1 VAYYLQIPG
10 IDGEVTDRD
19 YAGWI
24 DVESVKF
31 GDPGDRGGG
40 GSGGGGT
47 GRINLTDVSL
57 TKKWDKASGELMKAT
72 ATGKHFPKV
81 TLVGTREKHKF
92 IEYVFEDCIVT
103 SYATREHEGQQYD
116 NFVLNFEKVTFNYS

>member
-81 TLVGTREKHKF
+81 TLAGRARS
-92 IEYVFEDCIVT
+92 T
-103 SYATREHEGQQYD
+103 SSSSMSSKT
-116 NFVLNFEKVTFNYS
+116 VLSPPTPPASTKVSNTTTLS